1 VVADRVQ
8 AELEVSELE
17 SLAAFATGRLRPDV
31 SVLLDR
37 GPADEPDA
45 DPTEVGRP
53 PSPLPGEEHVRVR
66 RLLTRMAAAEP
77 HRYVVVDADGTPD
90 DVARRVVAALTPVL
104 PAPPT
109 APDAPP
115 VTEPLGLPQVD
126 PPAGG
131 TATAVADPER
141 RIVR

>member
-1 VVADRVQ
+1 M
-8 AELEVSELE
+8 
-17 SLAAFATGRLRPDV
+17 
-31 SVLLDR
+31 LLDR

-45 DPTEVGRP
+45 DPAEIEPR
-53 PSPLPGEEHVRVR
+53 PSPLPGEEHLRVR

-90 DVARRVVAALTPVL
+90 DVARRVVAALTPGALAGL
-104 PAPPT
+104 PAPAT

-115 VTEPLGLPQVD
+115 VTEPLGVPQVD

-131 TATAVADPER
+131 TATAVADPETPGR
-141 RIVR
+141 PMSERASESVSQRLRPVSLR